1 MGVSGGGD
9 VLIFQELRNLGQMNW
24 GWRWAVPHYRF
35 SNHLT
40 YSNISKARSVSR
52 EVVGKFG
59 G

>member
-9 VLIFQELRNLGQMNW
+9 VLIFQQMNW
-24 GWRWAVPHYRF
+24 GWGWAVPHYRF

-40 YSNISKARSVSR
+40 YSNISKAGSVSR